1 MVSVSYTGKNANS
14 AGKTSGVLKS
24 GALRANRGYVLARCG
39 GPHNALL
46 FPHMSYIVLKK
57 FITNQLGSVQVLLKC
72 NRDTVVCVCL
82 CMCIPKMEVVCE
94 EDLLNLSSQILY
106 KERELVY
113 PQILSA

>member
-1 MVSVSYTGKNANS
+1 MLSVSYTSKNANG

-39 GPHNALL
+39 GPHNVLL

-57 FITNQLGSVQVLLKC
+57 SITNQLGSVQVLLKC

-82 CMCIPKMEVVCE
+82 CMCIPKMQLVCK
-94 EDLLNLSSQILY
+94 EDLLNLSS
-106 KERELVY
+106 
-113 PQILSA
+113 